1 MVTEDSFTIMKFFW
15 VSLLSLYVVFA
26 AAQNKPQEITPVI
39 KESTLFS
46 SDSLV
51 GLAKSLLGIP
61 YQYGGSTPAGF
72 DCSGFVNYVFS
83 NFGIELPRSSPELAL
98 VGMEIPVDS
107 CRKGDI
113 ILFAGSNKAK
123 RPVGHAGIV
132 ITEGAEPLKFIH
144 SATSNHKGIVITAL
158 DAFDYYKTRF
168 VKVVRVLDAINRSP
182 E

>member
-1 MVTEDSFTIMKFFW
+1 MKFIWLCLF
-15 VSLLSLYVVFA
+15 SFMVVVA
-26 AAQNKPQEITPVI
+26 TAQNKPNETVVSST
-39 KESTLFS
+39 ESSLFS

-61 YQYGGSTPAGF
+61 YQYGGRTPAGF

-98 VGMEIPVDS
+98 IGTEIPIDS

-113 ILFAGSNKAK
+113 ILFAGSNKTS

-168 VKVVRVLDAINRSP
+168 VKVVRVLKTIN
-182 E
+182 

>member
-1 MVTEDSFTIMKFFW
+1 MKFVW
-15 VSLLSLYVVFA
+15 IILVSIVSTA
-26 AAQNKPQEITPVI
+26 ASAQTKLQETIIPA
-39 KESTLFS
+39 KETELFS
-46 SDSLV
+46 TDSLV

-61 YQYGGSTPAGF
+61 YQYGGRSTTGF

-98 VGMEIPVDS
+98 IGTEVSIDS

-113 ILFAGSNKAK
+113 ILFSGSNKAS

-132 ITEGAEPLKFIH
+132 ITEPGEPLKFIH

-168 VKVVRVLDAINRSP
+168 VKVVRVLEAIN
-182 E
+182 

>member
-1 MVTEDSFTIMKFFW
+1 MKFIWILLF
-15 VSLLSLYVVFA
+15 SLTTLLAS
-26 AAQNKPQEITPVI
+26 AQNKPQESTPAA
-39 KESTLFS
+39 KESSLFS

-61 YQYGGSTPAGF
+61 YQYGGNSPSGF

-83 NFGIELPRSSPELAL
+83 NFGIELPRSSPELAM
-98 VGMEIPVDS
+98 VGMEISIDS

-123 RPVGHAGIV
+123 RPIGHAGIV
-132 ITEGAEPLKFIH
+132 ITDGAEPLKFIH

-168 VKVVRVLDAINRSP
+168 VKVVRVLDAINRPS

>member
-1 MVTEDSFTIMKFFW
+1 MVKVNSFTDMKFIWITMF
-15 VSLLSLYVVFA
+15 SLFA
-26 AAQNKPQEITPVI
+26 AIATAQNKPQESPITE
-39 KESTLFS
+39 KESSLFS

-61 YQYGGSTPAGF
+61 YQYGGRTPAGF

-83 NFGIELPRSSPELAL
+83 NFGIELPRSSPELAM
-98 VGMEIPVDS
+98 VGMEIPIDS

-113 ILFAGSNKAK
+113 ILFAGSNKAT

-132 ITEGAEPLKFIH
+132 ITEGSEPLKFIH
-144 SATSNHKGIVITAL
+144 SATSNHRGIVITAL

-168 VKVVRVLDAINRSP
+168 VKVVRVLDAINRTP